1 MVYTWCNRSHKQMAW
16 QSQHKRMHQTKGERE
31 SKSVSTAWTIL
42 ACMCALYVYIRMLC
56 KLPVTRYIR
65 RVFVSLRMVA
75 NATKI
80 EQIGRIRT
88 EIKFG
93 YIFVQVVH
101 SNGKN
106 DQNIQLLQITIEY
119 LIEKGKIWEWKRRK
133 YIDKNSNSITNIT
146 PSG

>member
-1 MVYTWCNRSHKQMAW
+1 
-16 QSQHKRMHQTKGERE
+16 
-31 SKSVSTAWTIL
+31 
-42 ACMCALYVYIRMLC
+42 MCALYVYIRMLC

-119 LIEKGKIWEWKRRK
+119 LIEKGKI
-133 YIDKNSNSITNIT
+133 
-146 PSG
+146 